1 METFAVLTMI
11 GGFLMGVG
19 FVLGLGAVALY
30 LWSME

>member
-1 METFAVLTMI
+1 METFAMLTVM
-11 GGFLMGVG
+11 GGFLMGIG